1 MKKVAV
7 IMGSDSDLA
16 VAEKA
21 AAQLKEL
28 GIPFT
33 VRVMSAHRTPDEA
46 CAFAR
51 TPRKRVSACSFRLP
65 AWRRT

>member
-7 IMGSDSDLA
+7 IMGSDSDLPI
-16 VAEKA
+16 AEKA

-33 VRVMSAHRTPDEA
+33 QHACENGARGPGKGCAHLRAVCRLTP
-46 CAFAR
+46 
-51 TPRKRVSACSFRLP
+51 
-65 AWRRT
+65 